1 MNKLIITGRF
11 TRDPEL
17 RYTNSGKAVTTFTIA
32 VDRQHKKDVNPNTQ
46 TADFIRCTAWE
57 KRAETI
63 CNSFKKGKPILVEG
77 PMQSRNYDAPDGSKR
92 TSSELRVDRF
102 EFMEPKAKSQSTTAA
117 TTSAPAQAAAAGTS
131 SFGPAVPDEEIP
143 F

>member
-32 VDRQHKKDVNPNTQ
+32 VNRQRKKSTAVNADTQ
-46 TADFIRCTAWE
+46 TADFILCTAWE

-63 CNSFKKGKPILVEG
+63 CNSFKKGNQILVEG
-77 PMQSRNYDAPDGSKR
+77 PMQSKNYEAKDGSKR

-102 EFMEPKAKSQSTTAA
+102 EFMGPKNGNQNTAA
-117 TTSAPAQAAAAGTS
+117 SPAKGAS
-131 SFGPAVPDEEIP
+131 SFGPAVPEEEIP
-143 F
+143 Y